1 MPQRITG
8 VLTIVL
14 GLAGVLAV
22 GVLIALRI
30 DARRAAATGPKWK
43 RRLVAAGLA
52 LLALTGASPAG
63 GKDVGAASQP
73 TCYKPAPMSRP
84 AAVNLADK
92 PEWQRLCQTWAQAQ
106 DVASDAL
113 GPYPFDAAGQ
123 KKLLD
128 ALAAGEKDVAA
139 LLTAG
144 AVSRAEADLLT
155 ADLKA
160 LAQRV
165 GEYRPT
171 ERKEVICY
179 QARSLAWIAQG
190 RVKDV
195 QGRLDLL
202 EKLSGQATLQPGVVY
217 KVLAGVERQLAVVTP
232 EAIKAMDEAERTPA
246 QETRQTA
253 EAKMAAI
260 RAKIAGSF
268 TAPEQ
273 TPQWAT
279 ISETWKFVSPLAQ
292 SHQSTQAQRGEVDA
306 KLAAA
311 RDAAIWLGAAG
322 LLATSETELLL
333 KEADRLSRE
342 IYLNP
347 PTDSTARCYKMM
359 VLTPARGSMMRVTQR
374 LPLLADLAGSD
385 KVHKG
390 VLERTVPAIE
400 ADLATLSDAKQTA
413 ALTADERTQAAA
425 LAKQAAEDLAKIK
438 KQMAEAK

>member
-1 MPQRITG
+1 MPQRITS

-14 GLAGVLAV
+14 GLAGLLAV
-22 GVLIALRI
+22 GVLIAMRI

-52 LLALTGASPAG
+52 LLAITGASPAG
-63 GKDVGAASQP
+63 GKDVGAASQR

-113 GPYPFDAAGQ
+113 GPYPFNEGGQ
-123 KKLLD
+123 KQLLD
-128 ALAAGEKDVAA
+128 DLAAGEKDVAA

-144 AVSRAEADLLT
+144 ALSRAEADLLT

-165 GEYRPT
+165 REYRPAEMKMAT
-171 ERKEVICY
+171 CYKPVSIMEVT
-179 QARSLAWIAQG
+179 RE
-190 RVKDV
+190 RVKGV
-195 QGRLDLL
+195 QGRLELL
-202 EKLSGQATLQPGVVY
+202 EKLAEQETLQPAVVY
-217 KVLAGVERQLAVVTP
+217 KVLAGVERQLAVAGP
-232 EAIKAMDEAERTPA
+232 EVLKAIGEAGNFE
-246 QETRQTA
+246 QTRQA
-253 EAKMAAI
+253 AQVKMATI
-260 RAKIAGSF
+260 RAKIAGAF

-279 ISETWKFVSPLAQ
+279 ITAAWKFVAPLAQ
-292 SHQSTQAQRGEVDA
+292 SHKSTQAQRTAADA
-306 KLAAA
+306 KFSAAK
-311 RDAAIWLGAAG
+311 DAAIWLGAAG
-322 LLATSETELLL
+322 LLATSEVELLL
-333 KEADRLSRE
+333 KEAGRLTRE
-342 IYLNP
+342 VYLDP
-347 PTDSTARCYKMM
+347 PTDTEVLCYQMM
-359 VLTPARGSMMRVTQR
+359 ALVPARESLARVTQR
-374 LPLLADLAGSD
+374 VPLLANLAGSD

-390 VLERTVPAIE
+390 VLEKVVPSLE

-413 ALTADERTQAAA
+413 ALTSDECTQAAA

-438 KQMAEAK
+438 TRMAEAK